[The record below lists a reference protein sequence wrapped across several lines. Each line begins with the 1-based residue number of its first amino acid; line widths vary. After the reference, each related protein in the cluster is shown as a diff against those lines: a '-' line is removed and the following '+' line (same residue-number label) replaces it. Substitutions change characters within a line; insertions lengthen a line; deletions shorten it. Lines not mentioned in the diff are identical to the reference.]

1 MSNKDSYARKH
12 RYLDN
17 QITRLEKTNHYN
29 REQITT
35 LKKRKLKLKDK
46 QVSLE
51 REAVKHAKEIQLAL
65 GIGSQIG
72 LDIYRQIIYNY
83 TMIHKIS
90 DLCKKIDGLK
100 TLSTKLYEVKYN
112 NPTTPER
119 DAEVNHLIEDIQATC
134 RLIANDKK
142 PYDNG

>member
-1 MSNKDSYARKH
+1 MANKDSFARKH

-51 REAVKHAKEIQLAL
+51 RQTVKKQMQLAL
-65 GIGSQIG
+65 GIGS
-72 LDIYRQIIYNY
+72 
-83 TMIHKIS
+83 
-90 DLCKKIDGLK
+90 
-100 TLSTKLYEVKYN
+100 
-112 NPTTPER
+112 
-119 DAEVNHLIEDIQATC
+119 
-134 RLIANDKK
+134 
-142 PYDNG
+142 

>member
-51 REAVKHAKEIQLAL
+51 RQTVKKQMQLAL
-65 GIGSQIG
+65 GIGSQ
-72 LDIYRQIIYNY
+72 
-83 TMIHKIS
+83 
-90 DLCKKIDGLK
+90 
-100 TLSTKLYEVKYN
+100 
-112 NPTTPER
+112 
-119 DAEVNHLIEDIQATC
+119 DA
-134 RLIANDKK
+134 
-142 PYDNG
+142 

>member
-46 QVSLE
+46 QASLE
-51 REAVKHAKEIQLAL
+51 R
-65 GIGSQIG
+65 
-72 LDIYRQIIYNY
+72 
-83 TMIHKIS
+83 
-90 DLCKKIDGLK
+90 
-100 TLSTKLYEVKYN
+100 
-112 NPTTPER
+112 
-119 DAEVNHLIEDIQATC
+119 
-134 RLIANDKK
+134 
-142 PYDNG
+142 

>member
-1 MSNKDSYARKH
+1 MSSKDSYARKH

-51 REAVKHAKEIQLAL
+51 RQATKEAKEMKFAL
-65 GIGSQIG
+65 G
-72 LDIYRQIIYNY
+72 
-83 TMIHKIS
+83 M
-90 DLCKKIDGLK
+90 
-100 TLSTKLYEVKYN
+100 
-112 NPTTPER
+112 
-119 DAEVNHLIEDIQATC
+119 
-134 RLIANDKK
+134 
-142 PYDNG
+142 

>member
-1 MSNKDSYARKH
+1 MANKDSFARKH

-51 REAVKHAKEIQLAL
+51 RQTVKKQMQLAL
-65 GIGSQIG
+65 GIGSQ
-72 LDIYRQIIYNY
+72 
-83 TMIHKIS
+83 
-90 DLCKKIDGLK
+90 
-100 TLSTKLYEVKYN
+100 
-112 NPTTPER
+112 
-119 DAEVNHLIEDIQATC
+119 DA
-134 RLIANDKK
+134 
-142 PYDNG
+142 

>member
-1 MSNKDSYARKH
+1 VPFYLKNFSRGVSYSYKYLKISNKGEVMANKDSFARKH

-51 REAVKHAKEIQLAL
+51 RQTVKKQMQLAL
-65 GIGSQIG
+65 GIGS
-72 LDIYRQIIYNY
+72 
-83 TMIHKIS
+83 
-90 DLCKKIDGLK
+90 
-100 TLSTKLYEVKYN
+100 
-112 NPTTPER
+112 
-119 DAEVNHLIEDIQATC
+119 
-134 RLIANDKK
+134 
-142 PYDNG
+142 

>member
-12 RYLDN
+12 KYLDN

-51 REAVKHAKEIQLAL
+51 RQAVKKEMQLAL
-65 GIGSQIG
+65 GIGS
-72 LDIYRQIIYNY
+72 
-83 TMIHKIS
+83 
-90 DLCKKIDGLK
+90 
-100 TLSTKLYEVKYN
+100 
-112 NPTTPER
+112 
-119 DAEVNHLIEDIQATC
+119 
-134 RLIANDKK
+134 
-142 PYDNG
+142 

>member
-46 QVSLE
+46 QASLE
-51 REAVKHAKEIQLAL
+51 REAVKAAKQLQFAL
-65 GIGSQIG
+65 AAGS
-72 LDIYRQIIYNY
+72 
-83 TMIHKIS
+83 
-90 DLCKKIDGLK
+90 
-100 TLSTKLYEVKYN
+100 
-112 NPTTPER
+112 
-119 DAEVNHLIEDIQATC
+119 
-134 RLIANDKK
+134 
-142 PYDNG
+142 

>member
-51 REAVKHAKEIQLAL
+51 RQATKDAKEMKFAL
-65 GIGSQIG
+65 G
-72 LDIYRQIIYNY
+72 
-83 TMIHKIS
+83 M
-90 DLCKKIDGLK
+90 
-100 TLSTKLYEVKYN
+100 
-112 NPTTPER
+112 
-119 DAEVNHLIEDIQATC
+119 
-134 RLIANDKK
+134 
-142 PYDNG
+142 

>member
-29 REQITT
+29 RELITT

-51 REAVKHAKEIQLAL
+51 RQATKEAKEMKFAL
-65 GIGSQIG
+65 G
-72 LDIYRQIIYNY
+72 
-83 TMIHKIS
+83 M
-90 DLCKKIDGLK
+90 
-100 TLSTKLYEVKYN
+100 
-112 NPTTPER
+112 
-119 DAEVNHLIEDIQATC
+119 
-134 RLIANDKK
+134 
-142 PYDNG
+142 

>member
-51 REAVKHAKEIQLAL
+51 RQAVKKEMQLAL
-65 GIGSQIG
+65 GIGS
-72 LDIYRQIIYNY
+72 
-83 TMIHKIS
+83 
-90 DLCKKIDGLK
+90 
-100 TLSTKLYEVKYN
+100 
-112 NPTTPER
+112 
-119 DAEVNHLIEDIQATC
+119 
-134 RLIANDKK
+134 
-142 PYDNG
+142 

>member
-51 REAVKHAKEIQLAL
+51 RESVKHAKEIQLAL
-65 GIGSQIG
+65 GIGS
-72 LDIYRQIIYNY
+72 
-83 TMIHKIS
+83 
-90 DLCKKIDGLK
+90 
-100 TLSTKLYEVKYN
+100 
-112 NPTTPER
+112 
-119 DAEVNHLIEDIQATC
+119 
-134 RLIANDKK
+134 
-142 PYDNG
+142 

>member
-35 LKKRKLKLKDK
+35 LKKRKLKIKDK

-65 GIGSQIG
+65 GIGS
-72 LDIYRQIIYNY
+72 
-83 TMIHKIS
+83 
-90 DLCKKIDGLK
+90 
-100 TLSTKLYEVKYN
+100 
-112 NPTTPER
+112 
-119 DAEVNHLIEDIQATC
+119 
-134 RLIANDKK
+134 
-142 PYDNG
+142 

>member
-46 QVSLE
+46 QASLE
-51 REAVKHAKEIQLAL
+51 RESVKQAKQLSFAL
-65 GIGSQIG
+65 AAGS
-72 LDIYRQIIYNY
+72 
-83 TMIHKIS
+83 
-90 DLCKKIDGLK
+90 
-100 TLSTKLYEVKYN
+100 
-112 NPTTPER
+112 
-119 DAEVNHLIEDIQATC
+119 
-134 RLIANDKK
+134 
-142 PYDNG
+142 